1 MPSPFNLSLPIALK
15 QEDLILG
22 LGCQVKLPAEAVR
35 SPAPTICGLLLHGQ
49 EMTNIPS
56 AVGLVLLTDTAVH
69 IMQNKKLVPP
79 LGW

>member
-1 MPSPFNLSLPIALK
+1 M
-15 QEDLILG
+15 LG
-22 LGCQVKLPAEAVR
+22 LGCQVKLPAEAVC
-35 SPAPTICGLLLHGQ
+35 SPAPKIYGLLLHGQ

-56 AVGLVLLTDTAVH
+56 AVGVVLLTDTAVE